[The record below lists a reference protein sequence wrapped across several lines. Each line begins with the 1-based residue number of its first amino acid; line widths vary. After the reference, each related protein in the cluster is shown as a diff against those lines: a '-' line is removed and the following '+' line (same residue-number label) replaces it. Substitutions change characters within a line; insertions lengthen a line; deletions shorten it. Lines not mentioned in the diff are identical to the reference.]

1 MQVITEQVLRDVIKI
16 RPEQSHKGTFGRIM
30 LIGGHNNYH
39 GAIIM
44 STMAAVNAGAGLVTS
59 VTDAK
64 NVTALN
70 IKLPE
75 AMVIDMRQISQIAEL
90 ITSQDVIV
98 IGPGLDTDDMSLA
111 LLNLVLNHVTADQS
125 LVIDGSALT
134 LLSENDFQLP
144 KTKIT
149 VLTPHEM
156 EWQRVSGIPIAIQT
170 PANNQQA
177 ADELGAVVVLKK
189 HHSEIYQPNVAPQ
202 QLLVGGPYQATG
214 GMGDTL
220 AGLIGGF
227 LAQFPDKAQAT
238 IAATYAHSAIAEE
251 IARDQYV
258 VLPTQISAALPTYMA
273 RFAN

>member
-1 MQVITEQVLRDVIKI
+1 MQAITEQILRDVIKV
-16 RPEQSHKGTFGRIM
+16 RPEESHKGTFGRIL

-44 STMAAVNAGAGLVTS
+44 STLAAVNAGAGLVTTA
-59 VTDAK
+59 TDAQ
-64 NVTALN
+64 NIAAIN

-75 AMVIDMRQISQIAEL
+75 AMVIDLRQVSQIAEL
-90 ITSQDVIV
+90 ITKQDVIV

-111 LLNLVLNHVTADQS
+111 LLHLVLTHVTVRQS
-125 LVIDGSALT
+125 LVLDGSALT
-134 LLSENDFQLP
+134 LLAENNFKLP
-144 KTKIT
+144 KTKLT
-149 VLTPHEM
+149 VLPPHEM
-156 EWQRVSGIPIAIQT
+156 EWQRVSGIPVAEQT
-170 PANNQQA
+170 PTNNQRVV
-177 ADELGAVVVLKK
+177 DKLGAVVVLKK
-189 HHSEIYQPNVAPQ
+189 HHSEVYQPTLAPQ

-220 AGLIGGF
+220 AGMIGGF
-227 LAQFPDKAQAT
+227 LAQFPDKAQAV

-273 RFAN
+273 RFQN